1 MITPKEEVKKI
12 LDKLPDNATFEDIQY
27 NIYVC
32 QKIAKG
38 LKDIEAGRVK
48 SQEEVEDWM
57 KRWIEI

>member
-1 MITPKEEVKKI
+1 MITPKEEVKKF
-12 LDKLPDNATFEDIQY
+12 LYKLPDNATVEDIQY

-32 QKIAKG
+32 QKIEKG
-38 LKDIEAGRVK
+38 LKDIEAERVK